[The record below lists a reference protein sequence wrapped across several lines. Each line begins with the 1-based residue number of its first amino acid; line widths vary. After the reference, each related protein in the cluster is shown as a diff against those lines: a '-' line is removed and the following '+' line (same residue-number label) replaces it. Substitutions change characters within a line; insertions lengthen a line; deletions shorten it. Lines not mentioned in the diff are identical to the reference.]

1 MKLLLSPGSPEG
13 ALGRGPSQCRGSRQD
28 LARSEGLVGLQHS
41 GPITQAQS
49 LHSGAGQT
57 SPLTADSY
65 VILLTL
71 AQLHYSGAGSWG
83 ELQQLAFLGGS
94 REDFP
99 AAQVEPTGPR
109 NSPAYLVWSPVG
121 GDCCNAI

>member
-1 MKLLLSPGSPEG
+1 MGSYTQ
-13 ALGRGPSQCRGSRQD
+13 GPSHRHRVC
-28 LARSEGLVGLQHS
+28 
-41 GPITQAQS
+41 TQ
-49 LHSGAGQT
+49 GQGKR
-57 SPLTADSY
+57 PLTADSY

>member
-13 ALGRGPSQCRGSRQD
+13 ALGRGPSQCHGSRQD
-28 LARSEGLVGLQHS
+28 LARSEGLVGLLHS
-41 GPITQAQS
+41 GPITQAES
-49 LHSGAGQT
+49 ALRGRANV
-57 SPLTADSY
+57 PLTADSY

-109 NSPAYLVWSPVG
+109 NSPAYLAWSPVG